1 MIVELISKYLE
12 SNKRLT
18 VPNLGT
24 FIVKEVGR
32 TVLFSNLIKG
42 DDGTLRSLLQAEG
55 LSELEAAGSID
66 RFVFEV
72 NYRLENTDLCT
83 LDGFGVLRNGAN
95 GTVQFTFDLAARGE
109 NLDGNMAAK
118 LAERNAESAIVERK
132 PEPVAERATKV
143 EQPIPAEEPAA
154 DQGEEDHIDVMPRNQ
169 ESAEEEKQQTEAT
182 PIMDRTPRRER
193 PSDAHVKGLRYG
205 KGRKIVTGREG
216 VISHKR
222 RNSDLIMKIAIA
234 AAVIATLALAYGL
247 YNDWRNSRY
256 MYEGLYDEPVEEVF
270 DEPASTAEQGVRNP
284 DLDYITPNEN

>member
-42 DDGTLRSLLQAEG
+42 DDGTLRLLLQAEG

-83 LDGFGVLRNGAN
+83 LDGFGVLRNGVN
-95 GTVQFTFDLAARGE
+95 GTVQFTLDSAARGE

-118 LAERNAESAIVERK
+118 LAERNAESAAVERK
-132 PEPVAERATKV
+132 PEPMAESATNV
-143 EQPIPAEEPAA
+143 EQPTPAEESEE
-154 DQGEEDHIDVMPRNQ
+154 DQGEEDHIEVMPCNQ
-169 ESAEEEKQQTEAT
+169 ESAEEEQEQAEA
-182 PIMDRTPRRER
+182 PIMDYRPRRER
-193 PSDAHVKGLRYG
+193 TSDAHVKGLRYG

-216 VISHKR
+216 VISRKR
-222 RNSDLIMKIAIA
+222 RSSDLIMKIAIA

-284 DLDYITPNEN
+284 DLDYITPND

>member
-83 LDGFGVLRNGAN
+83 LDGFGVLRNGVN
-95 GTVQFTFDLAARGE
+95 GTVQFTLDSAARGE

-118 LAERNAESAIVERK
+118 LAERNAESAAVERK
-132 PEPVAERATKV
+132 PEPMAESAANV
-143 EQPIPAEEPAA
+143 EQPTPAEESEE
-154 DQGEEDHIDVMPRNQ
+154 DQGEEDHIEVMPCNQ
-169 ESAEEEKQQTEAT
+169 ESAEEEQEQAEA
-182 PIMDRTPRRER
+182 PIMDYRPRRER
-193 PSDAHVKGLRYG
+193 TSDAHVKGLRYG

-216 VISHKR
+216 VISRKR
-222 RNSDLIMKIAIA
+222 RSSDLIMKIAIA

-284 DLDYITPNEN
+284 DLDYITPND